1 MFSVLC
7 KRVLKKNAYL
17 HVDFE
22 VRRSRRLSDQ
32 MGNDAGGYGVTIDLT
47 SDPENVD
54 VPGMNIRILK
64 IYFVGCDM

>member
-32 MGNDAGGYGVTIDLT
+32 MGNDAGGFGATIDLT
-47 SDPENVD
+47 SDHKNAD
-54 VPGMNIRILK
+54 VPGMSIRILQFN
-64 IYFVGCDM
+64 FVYQ